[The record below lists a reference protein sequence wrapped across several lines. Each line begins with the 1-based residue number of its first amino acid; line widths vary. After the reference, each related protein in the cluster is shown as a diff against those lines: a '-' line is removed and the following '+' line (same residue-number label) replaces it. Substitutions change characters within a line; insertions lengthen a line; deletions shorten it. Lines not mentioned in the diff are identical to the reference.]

1 MSLDNDTT
9 PADIWIRRD
18 PTAAAIQCRP
28 DQLPGDRSPVESNEQ
43 TGDAQPNPAADRD
56 TVGAR
61 GPTRL
66 QRLYVEH
73 GQSPWLDG
81 LSRGHLADGS
91 LSRLVVDGI
100 RGVTANPTTF
110 AKAIVDSLEYDEQLA
125 WLTLTGCSVE
135 EAYGELLAIDTVA
148 ACGVLLPVYRTSHGL
163 DGFVSVEVA
172 PGLADDTHRTIAA
185 ARALHQRIDQV
196 NLLVKVPATA
206 EGVPAVKALVA
217 GGRNVNATLLFSL
230 SRYAEVIEAYL
241 SGLETFISHGGDPS
255 RVHSVASFFVGRVDA
270 EIDQRLEARGGGY
283 ARVLGG
289 RAGVAQ
295 AKLAYQ
301 LFNERF
307 SGKRWERLASH
318 GAHPQ
323 LPLWASTAPKNP
335 AYRDTRYVEEL
346 LGPQTVSTLP
356 ERTLHAFEDHG
367 TVARTID
374 IGVQDARDV
383 MRWLADAGID
393 LEDVGLTLEHQ
404 GVAGFR
410 RSFQEAID
418 VLDAKRQRLGC
429 A

>member
-1 MSLDNDTT
+1 MTVDNGPTRT
-9 PADIWIRRD
+9 NLWIRSGWN
-18 PTAAAIQCRP
+18 AAP
-28 DQLPGDRSPVESNEQ
+28 DRG
-43 TGDAQPNPAADRD
+43 GGAAR
-56 TVGAR
+56 AA
-61 GPTRL
+61 TRL
-66 QRLYVEH
+66 QRLHVEH

-81 LSRGHLADGS
+81 LSRGHLANGT
-91 LSRLVVDGI
+91 LSQLVADGI

-110 AKAIVDSLEYDEQLA
+110 AKAVEGSVEYDEQLA
-125 WLTLTGCSVE
+125 WLTLTGCSAE
-135 EAYGELLAIDTVA
+135 EAYWELVAIDTIA
-148 ACGVLLPVYRTSHGL
+148 ACAVLRPVFQTAHGM

-172 PGLADDTHRTIAA
+172 PQLAYDTRRTISA
-185 ARALHQRIDQV
+185 ARALHQRIDQT
-196 NLLVKVPATA
+196 NLLVKIPATA
-206 EGVPAVKALVA
+206 QGVPAVKALVA
-217 GGRNVNATLLFSL
+217 GGRNVNVTLLFSL
-230 SRYAEVIEAYL
+230 ARYAEIIEAYI
-241 SGLETFISHGGDPS
+241 SGLETFISHGGDPA

-270 EIDQRLEARGGGY
+270 EVDDRLEQCGAGY

-323 LPLWASTAPKNP
+323 LPLWASTSPKNP

-346 LGPQTVSTLP
+346 IGPQTVSTLP

-367 TVARTID
+367 RVSRTID
-374 IGVQDARDV
+374 TGVQDARDV
-383 MRWLADAGID
+383 LRWLAGTGID
-393 LEDVGLTLEHQ
+393 MDDVGLKLENQ
-404 GVAGFR
+404 GVAGFE
-410 RSFQEAID
+410 RSFQRVIE